1 MKNFNITNYNLKGFE
16 QFIFETTKDHLP
28 PEKIS
33 QIVNLFHSE
42 IKKHNFSKSSESN
55 LIRIISAFID
65 KIQFL
70 KDCVHYPHHVEIT
83 VTIANNSNFLTDVVV
98 RNPEYLYYYFN
109 PINLSKEINED
120 ELFNE
125 LKFGINNYKSFE
137 RKVNFLRI
145 FKNRIMLKIGLNDIY
160 NNHSLIN
167 ITKNLTNL
175 AKSITNILFDLCL
188 TEVLS
193 KNNIKSCSNKYA
205 LISLGKMGGNELNYS
220 SDIDFILIYD
230 KNSKVGTKKLDF
242 YNILLDATHLFIK
255 SATEFTAK
263 GSLYRVDFR
272 LRPDGRNSTLVK
284 TFAEAL
290 RYYETKGED
299 WERQMLI
306 KMNFAAGDKSLYNN
320 FSTNIQ
326 SFIFPKSFIRSPFEQ
341 IRLMKKN
348 IEKRLTDNENIKLL
362 PGGIRDIE
370 FSVQALQLVNAGKI
384 EKLRTGNTLLAIE
397 LLKDYNLLSENE
409 TAIFSEA
416 YILFR
421 KVEHYLQLMNDR
433 QTHSLPQEGE
443 ITSKLAMYLGFGNSI
458 ELIKEINSYR
468 DKVSRIFNS
477 IFVNNSDHNL
487 DEQYLNYSG
496 ILNNNTLAVKN
507 IKFLR
512 TGIGLIERKEFDRQ
526 TIDLFSEIENIL
538 FDYLS
543 KCIYPEKVLD
553 NFVKIIRATKTPSI
567 YYKEFQN
574 EKFFVNFLK
583 ICEYSQ
589 IAVELLSLNP
599 SFGDLLL
606 SRFVFIKNI
615 NSNYDVLSF
624 NKIKFILAVQ
634 LCLKLID
641 QKQAAEFLTS
651 FIDYVIKKNISPIL
665 KKHNFFIGGLG
676 SFGIN
681 EMNFFSDIDLI
692 IVANDILKD
701 YSIQSDF
708 QNIVKNIKSEL
719 PLLEIDFRLR
729 PEGKSSQLVWDIK
742 AYKDYFNKRARI
754 WEYQAF
760 LKLRFIEGN
769 KEIYDVLVENASNSL
784 SKFNKDK
791 ILPEVKN
798 MYQQIIRSHLS
809 SFDSSFN
816 FKKSNGGIVTV
827 DFLLQYLVLIDSNLY
842 KKSIGND
849 YNKMLNLLRGKAISE
864 DNSDLLKESIN
875 FLKTLEIHLQN
886 ILNKKNNS
894 IPENEKEL
902 KLLFNAMNFKDK
914 ELFYKTLNDTIKS
927 NITLF
932 EKYIIK

>member
-1 MKNFNITNYNLKGFE
+1 MKSFE
-16 QFIFETTKDHLP
+16 QFIFEATKDFLP
-28 PEKIS
+28 PEKIF
-33 QIVNLFHSE
+33 QIVSLFHSE

-65 KIQFL
+65 KVQFL
-70 KDCVHYPHHVEIT
+70 KDCVNYPHHAEIT
-83 VTIANNSNFLTDVVV
+83 VSIAHNSNFLTDVVI

-109 PINLSKEINED
+109 PSNLSKEINE
-120 ELFNE
+120 NE
-125 LKFGINNYKSFE
+125 LINEIKIGIDNYKSFE
-137 RKVNFLRI
+137 RKVNYLRI
-145 FKNRIMLKIGLNDIY
+145 FKNRMMLKIGLNDIY
-160 NNHSLIN
+160 NHYSLIK
-167 ITKNLTNL
+167 ITADLSNL
-175 AKSITNILFDLCL
+175 AKSITGILFDLCL
-188 TEVLS
+188 TNVLS
-193 KNNIKSCSNKYA
+193 TNNIKSCSNQYA

-272 LRPDGRNSTLVK
+272 LRPDGRNSTLAK
-284 TFAEAL
+284 TFAETL
-290 RYYETKGED
+290 KYYETKGED

-306 KMNFAAGDKSLYNN
+306 KMNFAAGDKLLYNN
-320 FSTNIQ
+320 FYTNIQ
-326 SFIFPKSFIRSPFEQ
+326 SFIFPKCFIKSPLEQ
-341 IRLMKKN
+341 IRLMKQN
-348 IEKRLTDNENIKLL
+348 IEKRLTDDENIKLL

-370 FSVQALQLVNAGKI
+370 FSIQALQLVNAGKI

-397 LLKDYNLLSENE
+397 LLKDYNLLSEKE
-409 TAIFSEA
+409 STIFSDA

-443 ITSKLAMYLGFGNSI
+443 ITNKLAMYLGFANSI
-458 ELIKEINSYR
+458 ELIKEVNKYR
-468 DKVSRIFNS
+468 NKVSRIFNS
-477 IFVNNSDHNL
+477 IVNENSFQDL
-487 DEQYLNYSG
+487 DEQNLNSLG
-496 ILNNNTLAVKN
+496 VFKNNTLAVKN

-538 FDYLS
+538 FDYLT
-543 KCIYPEKVLD
+543 KCIDPEKVLD
-553 NFVKIIRATKTPSI
+553 NFVKIVRAIKIPSI

-574 EKFFVNFLK
+574 DKFFFNFLK

-589 IAVELLSLNP
+589 IAVDLLVLNP

-615 NSNYDVLSF
+615 NSSYDVLSF
-624 NKIKFILAVQ
+624 NKVKFIVAIQ

-641 QKQAAEFLTS
+641 QKQAAEILTS
-651 FIDYVIKKNISPIL
+651 FIDYIIKKNISPIL
-665 KKHNFFIGGLG
+665 QKHNFFIGGLR

-681 EMNFFSDIDLI
+681 ELNFFSDVDLI
-692 IVANDILKD
+692 IVADDILKD
-701 YSIQSDF
+701 YSIQSDL

-729 PEGKSSQLVWDIK
+729 PEGKSSQLVWDIE

-769 KEIYDVLVENASNSL
+769 KEIYDFVVENVFSSL
-784 SKFNKDK
+784 SKFSKDK
-791 ILPEVKN
+791 IFSEVKN

-809 SFDSSFN
+809 SFTTSFN
-816 FKKSNGGIVTV
+816 IKKSNGGIVTI
-827 DFLLQYLVLIDSNLY
+827 DFILQYMVLLNPSLY
-842 KKSIGND
+842 KKSIGMD
-849 YNKMLNLLRGKAISE
+849 FYKILK
-864 DNSDLLKESIN
+864 LLKGDVVYEKEFISFTENII
-875 FLKTLEIHLQN
+875 FLKTLEIYLQN
-886 ILNKKNNS
+886 ILNKKIYS
-894 IPENEKEL
+894 IPENEREL
-902 KLLFNAMNFKDK
+902 KLLFNALNFENKDS
-914 ELFYKTLNDTIKS
+914 FYKKLNDTIKS

-932 EKYIIK
+932 EKHIIK